1 MARLAGGQSL
11 RPACRTRFASV
22 DSSCPAP
29 EPRTPRQNQLLAA
42 LPPPDFERLLPEL
55 EPVALPLGWSVHGAG
70 DRQKYLHFITE
81 GVVSHLY
88 VTRNGASTE
97 FALTGSEGVI
107 GVASF
112 LGGESMPSE
121 ALVLSAGYSYRL
133 GSNVLAGEFRH
144 DGLLPRLLLRYTQA
158 LITQTGQIAACNRL
172 HSVDQQVC
180 RWILSFLD
188 RSSSAELTVTQE
200 MLAGLLGVRRE
211 SVTEAAGKL
220 QEAGLI
226 HCSRG
231 HIAVLDRPRLEARV
245 CECYAVV
252 KREHL
257 RLLQPEHIVDGAGV
271 HRACRQCL
279 TFA

>member
-1 MARLAGGQSL
+1 MSGGHPP
-11 RPACRTRFASV
+11 RPSSWTRFASAE
-22 DSSCPAP
+22 SRCPAF
-29 EPRTPRQNQLLAA
+29 EQRTPRQNQLLAA
-42 LPPPDFERLLPEL
+42 LPPREYERLLPEL
-55 EPVALPLGWSVHGAG
+55 EPIALPLGWTVHGAG
-70 DRQKYLHFITE
+70 DRQQYLHFLTE
-81 GVVSHLY
+81 GVVSRLY

-97 FALTGSEGVI
+97 FAMTGIEGVV

-121 ALVLSAGYSYRL
+121 ALVLSAGYGYRL
-133 GSNVLAGEFRH
+133 SSNVLADEFRH

-172 HSVDQQVC
+172 HAVDQQVC

-188 RSSSAELTVTQE
+188 RSSCTELTVTQE
-200 MLAGLLGVRRE
+200 TLAGLLGVRRE

-252 KREHL
+252 KREYR
-257 RLLQPEHIVDGAGV
+257 RLLQPEDIVDDAGV
-271 HRACRQCL
+271 HGACRRSL
-279 TFA
+279 AFA

>member
-1 MARLAGGQSL
+1 MPGGQPL
-11 RPACRTRFASV
+11 RPSPGTRFASA
-22 DSSCPAP
+22 DSRCPAFDQ
-29 EPRTPRQNQLLAA
+29 RTPRRNQLLAA
-42 LPPPDFERLLPEL
+42 LPPRDYERLLPDL
-55 EPVALPLGWSVHGAG
+55 QPVAMPLGWTVHGAG
-70 DRQKYLHFITE
+70 DRQQYLHFLTE
-81 GVVSHLY
+81 GVVSRLY

-97 FALTGSEGVI
+97 FALTGSEGVV

-121 ALVLSAGYSYRL
+121 ALVLSAGFGYRL
-133 GSNVLAGEFRH
+133 SANVLAGEFRH
-144 DGLLPRLLLRYTQA
+144 GGLLPRLLLRYTQA

-188 RSSSAELTVTQE
+188 RSSCVELPVTQE

-220 QEAGLI
+220 QEVGLI
-226 HCSRG
+226 HCRRG
-231 HIAVLDRPRLEARV
+231 HITVLDRPQLEARV

-252 KREHL
+252 KREYR
-257 RLLQPEHIVDGAGV
+257 RLLQPEDIADDAGV
-271 HRACRQCL
+271 HGACRQSH
-279 TFA
+279 AIA